1 MKAMI
6 LLPIAA
12 LSLAALGSSLNA
24 QTYSFQVLEECEGNA
39 PLPQA
44 INNNGTVVGEAHA
57 LNSVYSLGFVYSG
70 GSCTTYSLDGQG
82 ASFLGVTNSNQIIG
96 IVAPDQNYLEQNGAF
111 HGLAPYPSAYS
122 TYYCCLS
129 KTGVLAGNYYP
140 TASDSYGTGFFYSNS
155 TFSAL
160 PPENTGPY
168 TIYRTIYGLNEAGVA
183 VGTQYGFYGSGF
195 IVKDGKITYL
205 QYPGAKYTSFNGIND
220 NGVVVGSYVLEGSQA
235 SNMFLYDTKTGTW
248 TDLNFAYPYN
258 DSQPVGIN
266 NAGVIAAEYMPS
278 GGLLIITPQ

>member
-44 INNNGTVVGEAHA
+44 INNNGTVVGEAHS
-57 LNSVYSLGFVYSG
+57 LNSVYALGFVYSG
-70 GSCTTYSLDGQG
+70 GSCTIYSLGG
-82 ASFLGVTNSNQIIG
+82 LGTSFLGVTNSNQIIG
-96 IVAPDQNYLEQNGAF
+96 IEDGDQNYLEQNGSF
-111 HGLAPYPSAYS
+111 QGLAPYPGAFL

-129 KTGVLAGNYYP
+129 KTGVLAGNYTP

-155 TFSAL
+155 TFSSL
-160 PPENTGPY
+160 PGPNSTGSY
-168 TIYRTIYGLNEAGVA
+168 TVYGLNEAGVA
-183 VGTQYGFYGSGF
+183 VGTVYGDYLSGF
-195 IVKDGKITYL
+195 VYSKGKLTYL
-205 QYPGAKYTSFNGIND
+205 QYPGAKYTTFNGISD
-220 NGVVVGSYVLEGSQA
+220 NGVVVGTYVLEGSQA
-235 SNMFLYDTKTGTW
+235 GNMFLYDTKTGTW
-248 TDLNFAYPYN
+248 TNLNFAYPYS
-258 DSQPVGIN
+258 DSLPVGIN

-278 GGLLIITPQ
+278 GGLLILTPQ